1 MSTLQ
6 GEFIASVLT
15 LASFVYTFWPHYA
28 IPNERETS
36 RLDFLLERME
46 QLFENLRNLNFEYR
60 AGKFADE
67 DFLMQQAE
75 LEIEVSTLMTEI
87 IDLQTT

>member
-1 MSTLQ
+1 
-6 GEFIASVLT
+6 
-15 LASFVYTFWPHYA
+15 
-28 IPNERETS
+28 
-36 RLDFLLERME
+36 ME